1 MLGDCAFFHKNLCVL
16 TAVILEPVDIR
27 LRNLFMNRK
36 HKRDDDVCPAFP
48 ILFITFLIRTLL
60 KKNNDQIII
69 LNHSSIYILYT
80 ASLV

>member
-1 MLGDCAFFHKNLCVL
+1 MLGDCAFFHNNLCVL